1 MKFEI
6 SVVIP
11 VYNAEKT
18 IKNCVDSALKQNL
31 ESLEV
36 ILVNDGSNDS
46 TAEILNQYDSNTR
59 VKIFHQLNK
68 GVSAARN
75 KGLSHASGEYVFF
88 LDSDDVLDD
97 GMLSKMYQFAKK

>member
-1 MKFEI
+1 IEVSI
-6 SVVIP
+6 IIP
-11 VYNAEKT
+11 IYNAEKT

-46 TAEILNQYDSNTR
+46 TAEILNQYDRNSR

-68 GVSAARN
+68 GVSTARN

-88 LDSDDVLDD
+88 LDSDDILDD
-97 GMLSKMYQFAKK
+97 GML

>member
-1 MKFEI
+1 MKIEV

-11 VYNAEKT
+11 IYNAEKT

-46 TAEILNQYDSNTR
+46 TAEILEQYN
-59 VKIFHQLNK
+59 VNPKIKIFHQLNK

-88 LDSDDVLDD
+88 LD
-97 GMLSKMYQFAKK
+97 